1 MCLKREG
8 PLTPTSVAMVTDIT
22 CEQLAILEMG
32 SPTLGHHATS
42 LTQSVW
48 ASSFSSVTQLSLS
61 SLVCEER
68 EERGGEGRGGGGEG
82 RRGEGE
88 ERGGEGREGGGEGR
102 GGRGEGRRGEGEER
116 GGKGE
121 ERGGDG
127 MGGMQVSTSV
137 SGLFQP

>member
-1 MCLKREG
+1 MITLQSWKEAKQIQPRNRERSLVTYPASRSNGKADTLVAIGIGTMPVCLKREG

-68 EERGGEGRGGGGEG
+68 KGRGRGGEGRGGEG
-82 RRGEGE
+82 
-88 ERGGEGREGGGEGR
+88 RGGEGRGWEGC
-102 GGRGEGRRGEGEER
+102 
-116 GGKGE
+116 K
-121 ERGGDG
+121 
-127 MGGMQVSTSV
+127 
-137 SGLFQP
+137 